1 MVDRRRNGSDYFWD
15 LLLILGTAG
24 AAWFLT
30 RNVIS
35 TLQGT
40 LADPDKEKREQARL
54 KAKANLQRLQ
64 KSREYEEEGIEEEDS
79 NNETKRGPRIEDLVL
94 NEYENLVALEVVP
107 PEDIPVGFDD
117 IGGLEDIIE
126 EVKESVI
133 YPLTMPHLYSH
144 AAPLLS
150 APSGVL
156 LYGPPGC
163 GKTMLAKA
171 VAHESGASF
180 INLHIST
187 LTEKWYGDSNKLV
200 RAVFSLARKLQPA
213 IIFID
218 EIDAVLGT
226 RRSGEHEAS
235 GMVKAEFMT
244 LWDGL
249 TSANTQ
255 GLPARIVVLGA
266 TNRIHDIDEAILRRM
281 PKKFPVSLPDKNQR
295 LRILQLVLKDTKTDP
310 NNFNIE
316 YVARVTAGMS
326 GSDIKEA
333 CRDAAMAPVREYIR
347 QHRASGSS
355 MSAIDPSKV
364 RGIRTEDFFGRK
376 GAGQILMKNHA
387 RAKSSS
393 DEYEDVEDD
402 AETVETSTT
411 GAKTA
416 EAATEIPFGRREVLF
431 SSRHSTMDDSK
442 PLNKAVSKVDIDGHT
457 LPPSPAPSSPSNGR
471 RRYAL
476 ATELVYTETK
486 DQYGAS
492 SIPVYQS
499 ATFKQTSSKGGDEYD
514 YTRSGNPTRTHLER
528 HMAKIMNANRALAV
542 GSGMGALDV
551 ITRLLRPGDEVITG
565 DDLYG
570 GTNRL
575 LTYLSSNQGIVVHHV
590 DTTEVERVREVVSDK
605 TSMVLLETPTNPLIK
620 IVDIPSIAKAVHDAN
635 SKALVI
641 VDNTMLSPMLCNPL
655 ELGADIVYES
665 GTKYLSGHHD
675 IMAGVIACND
685 TSLGDKMYFT
695 INATGCGLSPNDS
708 FLLMRGVKT
717 LAIRMEKQQAN
728 AQVLAEFLESHGFR
742 VRYPGLK
749 SHPQYD
755 LHWSMARGAGAVLSF
770 ETGDVALSE
779 RIVEAAKLYG
789 ISVSFGCVNSLISMP
804 CRMSHASIDAK
815 TRKERQMP
823 EDIIRLCVGI
833 EDVHDLVDDLSR
845 ALVQAGAV
853 TITLDGF
860 HAVGATAQVGST
872 ISSNDTS
879 SEPTLS

>member
-1 MVDRRRNGSDYFWD
+1 MISSWLRDTFAMVDRRRNGTDYVWD

-40 LADPDKEKREQARL
+40 LADPDKEKHEQARI

-64 KSREYEEEGIEEEDS
+64 KSRKHEEGNGEDS
-79 NNETKRGPRIEDLVL
+79 SSGAGRGPRVEELVL
-94 NEYENLVALEVVP
+94 NEYENLVALEVVA

-133 YPLTMPHLYSH
+133 YPLTMPHLYSY

-281 PKKFPVSLPDKNQR
+281 PKKFPVSLPDKKQR
-295 LRILQLVLKDTKTDP
+295 SRILQLILKDSKTDP
-310 NNFNIE
+310 SFNIE
-316 YVARVTAGMS
+316 YIARVTAGMS

-347 QHRASGSS
+347 EHRASGSS
-355 MSAIDPSKV
+355 MSAIDPSRV
-364 RGIRTEDFFGRK
+364 RGIRTEDFFGGPK
-376 GAGQILMKNHA
+376 STGQILMKNHPLV
-387 RAKSSS
+387 KSSS

-402 AETVETSTT
+402 AVTVETSTT
-411 GAKTA
+411 GQR
-416 EAATEIPFGRREVLF
+416 ATE
-431 SSRHSTMDDSK
+431 
-442 PLNKAVSKVDIDGHT
+442 
-457 LPPSPAPSSPSNGR
+457 
-471 RRYAL
+471 
-476 ATELVYTETK
+476 
-486 DQYGAS
+486 AS
-492 SIPVYQS
+492 
-499 ATFKQTSSKGGDEYD
+499 A
-514 YTRSGNPTRTHLER
+514 
-528 HMAKIMNANRALAV
+528 
-542 GSGMGALDV
+542 
-551 ITRLLRPGDEVITG
+551 
-565 DDLYG
+565 
-570 GTNRL
+570 
-575 LTYLSSNQGIVVHHV
+575 
-590 DTTEVERVREVVSDK
+590 
-605 TSMVLLETPTNPLIK
+605 
-620 IVDIPSIAKAVHDAN
+620 
-635 SKALVI
+635 
-641 VDNTMLSPMLCNPL
+641 
-655 ELGADIVYES
+655 
-665 GTKYLSGHHD
+665 
-675 IMAGVIACND
+675 
-685 TSLGDKMYFT
+685 
-695 INATGCGLSPNDS
+695 
-708 FLLMRGVKT
+708 
-717 LAIRMEKQQAN
+717 
-728 AQVLAEFLESHGFR
+728 
-742 VRYPGLK
+742 
-749 SHPQYD
+749 
-755 LHWSMARGAGAVLSF
+755 
-770 ETGDVALSE
+770 
-779 RIVEAAKLYG
+779 
-789 ISVSFGCVNSLISMP
+789 
-804 CRMSHASIDAK
+804 
-815 TRKERQMP
+815 
-823 EDIIRLCVGI
+823 
-833 EDVHDLVDDLSR
+833 
-845 ALVQAGAV
+845 
-853 TITLDGF
+853 
-860 HAVGATAQVGST
+860 
-872 ISSNDTS
+872 
-879 SEPTLS
+879 

>member
-1 MVDRRRNGSDYFWD
+1 MILSGIKQSFAMVDRRRNGADYVWD
-15 LLLILGTAG
+15 VLLILGTAG

-35 TLQGT
+35 SLQGT
-40 LADPDKEKREQARL
+40 LADPEKEKREQARI
-54 KAKANLQRLQ
+54 KAKANLQRLR
-64 KSREYEEEGIEEEDS
+64 KSRNREDGNEEDLS
-79 NNETKRGPRIEDLVL
+79 SSTGRGPRVEDLLL

-281 PKKFPVSLPDKNQR
+281 PKKFPVSLPDKSQR

-310 NNFNIE
+310 DFNVE
-316 YVARVTAGMS
+316 YIARVTAGMS

-347 QHRASGSS
+347 AHRASGSA
-355 MSAIDPSKV
+355 MSAIDPSRV

-376 GAGQILMKNHA
+376 GAGQILMKNQPP
-387 RAKSSS
+387 AKSSS
-393 DEYEDVEDD
+393 DEYEDTEDD
-402 AETVETSTT
+402 AATVETSTT
-411 GAKTA
+411 GAKTT
-416 EAATEIPFGRREVLF
+416 EA
-431 SSRHSTMDDSK
+431 
-442 PLNKAVSKVDIDGHT
+442 
-457 LPPSPAPSSPSNGR
+457 
-471 RRYAL
+471 
-476 ATELVYTETK
+476 
-486 DQYGAS
+486 
-492 SIPVYQS
+492 S
-499 ATFKQTSSKGGDEYD
+499 A
-514 YTRSGNPTRTHLER
+514 
-528 HMAKIMNANRALAV
+528 
-542 GSGMGALDV
+542 
-551 ITRLLRPGDEVITG
+551 
-565 DDLYG
+565 
-570 GTNRL
+570 
-575 LTYLSSNQGIVVHHV
+575 
-590 DTTEVERVREVVSDK
+590 
-605 TSMVLLETPTNPLIK
+605 
-620 IVDIPSIAKAVHDAN
+620 
-635 SKALVI
+635 
-641 VDNTMLSPMLCNPL
+641 
-655 ELGADIVYES
+655 
-665 GTKYLSGHHD
+665 
-675 IMAGVIACND
+675 
-685 TSLGDKMYFT
+685 
-695 INATGCGLSPNDS
+695 
-708 FLLMRGVKT
+708 
-717 LAIRMEKQQAN
+717 
-728 AQVLAEFLESHGFR
+728 
-742 VRYPGLK
+742 
-749 SHPQYD
+749 
-755 LHWSMARGAGAVLSF
+755 
-770 ETGDVALSE
+770 
-779 RIVEAAKLYG
+779 
-789 ISVSFGCVNSLISMP
+789 
-804 CRMSHASIDAK
+804 
-815 TRKERQMP
+815 
-823 EDIIRLCVGI
+823 
-833 EDVHDLVDDLSR
+833 
-845 ALVQAGAV
+845 
-853 TITLDGF
+853 
-860 HAVGATAQVGST
+860 
-872 ISSNDTS
+872 
-879 SEPTLS
+879 